1 MFGVSGGGVEA
12 EKMTEFSAN
21 YYPVKEIAGHPE
33 ALYLWH
39 ERVGIWL
46 DSGLEVTP
54 GMLAHLRNGILRDCG
69 LSEIFKARI
78 KGGKGK

>member
-1 MFGVSGGGVEA
+1 
-12 EKMTEFSAN
+12 
-21 YYPVKEIAGHPE
+21 
-33 ALYLWH
+33 
-39 ERVGIWL
+39 VGIWL

-69 LSEIFKARI
+69 LSEIFKARM